1 MHPFYILSPLPF
13 QLACSSDG
21 FYVRLVEA
29 VVSFI
34 LDYKQLLIIF
44 ICASKFI
51 LVLIL
56 TAPPPLPPFVT
67 LPSAHF
73 LANSSKRMS
82 FWPAFPA
89 VFLLHAL
96 LLSHCCIACIVCL
109 FVSLSAC
116 LYVSLSLSLLSV
128 CIHVCM
134 CICMSV
140 YAWACF
146 CEDKVAVISR
156 TFCWLR
162 CRSRCRRRHFICCAV
177 YCFCC
182 RLAFVAVA
190 FAGFQLE
197 VF

>member
-1 MHPFYILSPLPF
+1 MHLSSILSPHHPF
-13 QLACSSDG
+13 QFAYASDG

-34 LDYKQLLIIF
+34 SDYKQLLIIF
-44 ICASKFI
+44 ICASKFF

-56 TAPPPLPPFVT
+56 TAPPPVPPPVT

-96 LLSHCCIACIVCL
+96 LLSHCIVCL

-116 LYVSLSLSLLSV
+116 LYVSLSLS
-128 CIHVCM
+128 
-134 CICMSV
+134 
-140 YAWACF
+140 
-146 CEDKVAVISR
+146 
-156 TFCWLR
+156 
-162 CRSRCRRRHFICCAV
+162 
-177 YCFCC
+177 
-182 RLAFVAVA
+182 
-190 FAGFQLE
+190 
-197 VF
+197 

>member
-1 MHPFYILSPLPF
+1 MHPSSIVPPPIFF
-13 QLACSSDG
+13 KLAYASDG

-44 ICASKFI
+44 ICASKFF

-56 TAPPPLPPFVT
+56 TAPLCRLSLSPLPVT

-96 LLSHCCIACIVCL
+96 LLSHCCIACIVCP
-109 FVSLSAC
+109 FVCLSVCRPVYMSPSHFQDILLAA
-116 LYVSLSLSLLSV
+116 LSLSPSPFHLL
-128 CIHVCM
+128 
-134 CICMSV
+134 
-140 YAWACF
+140 
-146 CEDKVAVISR
+146 
-156 TFCWLR
+156 
-162 CRSRCRRRHFICCAV
+162 CRLLLLLLLPS
-177 YCFCC
+177 CFCC
-182 RLAFVAVA
+182 CCLSRISTWSILAICWSAIISQWKA
-190 FAGFQLE
+190 QTDLKKI
-197 VF
+197 